1 MLDLVDLG
9 LKDVFNQLTKG
20 LLAALLTVTG
30 LFVTTTLA
38 AGTTPAAP
46 ALTGYD
52 VSYPQCGRT
61 LPSAAGFGID
71 GVNDGHPF
79 STNPCLSSEL
89 RWSKSTLSKAPVFY
103 MNTGNPGPAHSSSW
117 PTNQQ
122 SPRICEGANSPDCS
136 YDFGWNAARVSFNNA
151 AGAESADGSLS
162 PSSAAKE
169 AHWWLDVET
178 GNKWET
184 LERSYGKTASSD
196 ANDQQM
202 LQGSIAYLLS
212 IRVASVGVYS
222 TPSQWKTITGG
233 TGSTFPAVPLWVPG
247 YATLSAAESAC
258 TSTSFTGG
266 RVAMI
271 QFPSN
276 GLDGDYVCGL
286 SSTPAA
292 GSVTVVG
299 SSIFT
304 DQLVVSGN
312 DGAVTYVQ
320 TTGTPALTVNT
331 TGLIAT
337 SGALAPGSYT
347 ASGTTSDPNGD
358 IGTFSFTLSVGTIT
372 QSLPASSSTKTV
384 GSSTFTDQLVVSG
397 NDGAVTYVQTSGT
410 PALTVNATGLIAT
423 SGALAPGSYTASG
436 TTSDPNGDI
445 GTFSFTLSV
454 GTIAQSLP
462 TLSSVAT
469 TGSLTFTSQIA
480 VIRND
485 GAVTYVQTSGTPAL
499 TVNATGLIATSG
511 ALAPGSYTAR
521 GTTSDT
527 FGDKGKFVFTLNI
540 TAPAPI
546 PIFST
551 LSATQVVG
559 HAVAGTS
566 VILTIDGAGFYGR
579 PRVTSHAGT
588 SVLVTRDTGTLLV
601 VKVTVRARSRN
612 GIFFFTVTAA
622 HGQSTRVKY
631 NQR

>member
-292 GSVTVVG
+292 GFVTVVG
-299 SSIFT
+299 SSI
-304 DQLVVSGN
+304 
-312 DGAVTYVQ
+312 
-320 TTGTPALTVNT
+320 
-331 TGLIAT
+331 
-337 SGALAPGSYT
+337 
-347 ASGTTSDPNGD
+347 
-358 IGTFSFTLSVGTIT
+358 
-372 QSLPASSSTKTV
+372 
-384 GSSTFTDQLVVSG
+384 FTDQLVVSG

-423 SGALAPGSYTASG
+423 SGALVPGSYTASG

-454 GTIAQSLP
+454 GTITQSLP

-469 TGSLTFTSQIA
+469 TGSPTFTSQIA

-485 GAVTYVQTSGTPAL
+485 GAVAYVQTSGTPAL

-579 PRVTSHAGT
+579 PRITSHVGT

>member
-292 GSVTVVG
+292 GFVTVVG

-320 TTGTPALTVNT
+320 TSGTPALTVNA

-423 SGALAPGSYTASG
+423 SGALAPGSYTA
-436 TTSDPNGDI
+436 
-445 GTFSFTLSV
+445 
-454 GTIAQSLP
+454 
-462 TLSSVAT
+462 
-469 TGSLTFTSQIA
+469 
-480 VIRND
+480 
-485 GAVTYVQTSGTPAL
+485 
-499 TVNATGLIATSG
+499 
-511 ALAPGSYTAR
+511 R

-579 PRVTSHAGT
+579 PRITSHAGT

>member
-1 MLDLVDLG
+1 
-9 LKDVFNQLTKG
+9 
-20 LLAALLTVTG
+20 
-30 LFVTTTLA
+30 
-38 AGTTPAAP
+38 
-46 ALTGYD
+46 
-52 VSYPQCGRT
+52 
-61 LPSAAGFGID
+61 
-71 GVNDGHPF
+71 
-79 STNPCLSSEL
+79 
-89 RWSKSTLSKAPVFY
+89 
-103 MNTGNPGPAHSSSW
+103 
-117 PTNQQ
+117 
-122 SPRICEGANSPDCS
+122 
-136 YDFGWNAARVSFNNA
+136 
-151 AGAESADGSLS
+151 
-162 PSSAAKE
+162 
-169 AHWWLDVET
+169 
-178 GNKWET
+178 
-184 LERSYGKTASSD
+184 
-196 ANDQQM
+196 M

-233 TGSTFPAVPLWVPG
+233 TGSTFPAVPMWVPG

-299 SSIFT
+299 SPTFT

-320 TTGTPALTVNT
+320 TGGTPALTVSS
-331 TGLIAT
+331 TGLVAT

-347 ASGTTSDPNGD
+347 TSGTTNDPNGD

-384 GSSTFTDQLVVSG
+384 GSPTFTDQLVVSG
-397 NDGAVTYVQTSGT
+397 NDGAVTYVQTSGA

-454 GTIAQSLP
+454 GTITQSLP

-469 TGSLTFTSQIA
+469 TGSSTFTSQIA

-485 GAVTYVQTSGTPAL
+485 GAVTYVQTSGAPAL
-499 TVNATGLIATSG
+499 TVNATGLVATSG

-521 GTTSDT
+521 GTSSDIY
-527 FGDKGKFVFTLNI
+527 GDKGKFVFTLNV

-546 PIFST
+546 SIVST

-566 VILTIDGAGFYGR
+566 VVLTIDGAGFYGR

-588 SVLVTRDTGTLLV
+588 SVLVTRDTGSLLV
-601 VKVTVRARSRN
+601 VRVTVRAASRN
-612 GIFFFTVTAA
+612 GVFFFTVTAA

>member
-292 GSVTVVG
+292 GFVTVVG

-454 GTIAQSLP
+454 GTITQSLP

-469 TGSLTFTSQIA
+469 TGSPTFTSQIA

-485 GAVTYVQTSGTPAL
+485 GAVAYVQTSGTPAL

-579 PRVTSHAGT
+579 PRITSHVGT

>member
-1 MLDLVDLG
+1 
-9 LKDVFNQLTKG
+9 
-20 LLAALLTVTG
+20 
-30 LFVTTTLA
+30 
-38 AGTTPAAP
+38 
-46 ALTGYD
+46 
-52 VSYPQCGRT
+52 

-103 MNTGNPGPAHSSSW
+103 MNTCNPGPAHSSSW

-292 GSVTVVG
+292 GFVTVVG

-423 SGALAPGSYTASG
+423 SGALAPGSYTA
-436 TTSDPNGDI
+436 
-445 GTFSFTLSV
+445 
-454 GTIAQSLP
+454 
-462 TLSSVAT
+462 
-469 TGSLTFTSQIA
+469 
-480 VIRND
+480 
-485 GAVTYVQTSGTPAL
+485 
-499 TVNATGLIATSG
+499 
-511 ALAPGSYTAR
+511 R

-579 PRVTSHAGT
+579 PRITSHAGT

>member
-292 GSVTVVG
+292 GFVTVVG
-299 SSIFT
+299 SSI
-304 DQLVVSGN
+304 
-312 DGAVTYVQ
+312 
-320 TTGTPALTVNT
+320 
-331 TGLIAT
+331 
-337 SGALAPGSYT
+337 
-347 ASGTTSDPNGD
+347 
-358 IGTFSFTLSVGTIT
+358 
-372 QSLPASSSTKTV
+372 
-384 GSSTFTDQLVVSG
+384 FTDQLVVSG

-454 GTIAQSLP
+454 GTITQSLP

-469 TGSLTFTSQIA
+469 TGSPTFTSQIA

-485 GAVTYVQTSGTPAL
+485 GAVAYVQTSGTPAL

-579 PRVTSHAGT
+579 PRITSHVGT

>member
-292 GSVTVVG
+292 GFVTVVG

-320 TTGTPALTVNT
+320 TSGTPALTVNA

-423 SGALAPGSYTASG
+423 SGALAPGSYTA
-436 TTSDPNGDI
+436 
-445 GTFSFTLSV
+445 
-454 GTIAQSLP
+454 
-462 TLSSVAT
+462 
-469 TGSLTFTSQIA
+469 
-480 VIRND
+480 
-485 GAVTYVQTSGTPAL
+485 
-499 TVNATGLIATSG
+499 
-511 ALAPGSYTAR
+511 R

-579 PRVTSHAGT
+579 PRITSHVGT

>member
-320 TTGTPALTVNT
+320 T
-331 TGLIAT
+331 
-337 SGALAPGSYT
+337 
-347 ASGTTSDPNGD
+347 
-358 IGTFSFTLSVGTIT
+358 
-372 QSLPASSSTKTV
+372 
-384 GSSTFTDQLVVSG
+384 
-397 NDGAVTYVQTSGT
+397 SGT

-454 GTIAQSLP
+454 GTITQSLP

-469 TGSLTFTSQIA
+469 TGSPTFTSQIA

-579 PRVTSHAGT
+579 PRITSHVGT

>member
-292 GSVTVVG
+292 GFVTVVG

-423 SGALAPGSYTASG
+423 SGALAPGSYTA
-436 TTSDPNGDI
+436 
-445 GTFSFTLSV
+445 
-454 GTIAQSLP
+454 
-462 TLSSVAT
+462 
-469 TGSLTFTSQIA
+469 
-480 VIRND
+480 
-485 GAVTYVQTSGTPAL
+485 
-499 TVNATGLIATSG
+499 
-511 ALAPGSYTAR
+511 R

-579 PRVTSHAGT
+579 PRITSHAGT

>member
-423 SGALAPGSYTASG
+423 SGALAPGSYTA
-436 TTSDPNGDI
+436 
-445 GTFSFTLSV
+445 
-454 GTIAQSLP
+454 
-462 TLSSVAT
+462 
-469 TGSLTFTSQIA
+469 
-480 VIRND
+480 
-485 GAVTYVQTSGTPAL
+485 
-499 TVNATGLIATSG
+499 
-511 ALAPGSYTAR
+511 R

>member
-292 GSVTVVG
+292 GFVTVVG

-372 QSLPASSSTKTV
+372 
-384 GSSTFTDQLVVSG
+384 
-397 NDGAVTYVQTSGT
+397 
-410 PALTVNATGLIAT
+410 
-423 SGALAPGSYTASG
+423 
-436 TTSDPNGDI
+436 
-445 GTFSFTLSV
+445 
-454 GTIAQSLP
+454 QSLP

-579 PRVTSHAGT
+579 PRITSHVGT

>member
-292 GSVTVVG
+292 GFVTVVG

-423 SGALAPGSYTASG
+423 SGALAPGSYTA
-436 TTSDPNGDI
+436 
-445 GTFSFTLSV
+445 
-454 GTIAQSLP
+454 
-462 TLSSVAT
+462 
-469 TGSLTFTSQIA
+469 
-480 VIRND
+480 
-485 GAVTYVQTSGTPAL
+485 
-499 TVNATGLIATSG
+499 
-511 ALAPGSYTAR
+511 R

-579 PRVTSHAGT
+579 PRITSHVGT

>member
-292 GSVTVVG
+292 GFVTVVG

-320 TTGTPALTVNT
+320 TSGTPALTVNA

-454 GTIAQSLP
+454 GTITQSLP
-462 TLSSVAT
+462 ASSSTKTV
-469 TGSLTFTSQIA
+469 GSSTFTDQLVVSG
-480 VIRND
+480 ND

>member
-103 MNTGNPGPAHSSSW
+103 MNTCNPGPAHSSSW

-292 GSVTVVG
+292 GFVTVVG

-423 SGALAPGSYTASG
+423 SGALAPGSYTA
-436 TTSDPNGDI
+436 
-445 GTFSFTLSV
+445 
-454 GTIAQSLP
+454 
-462 TLSSVAT
+462 
-469 TGSLTFTSQIA
+469 
-480 VIRND
+480 
-485 GAVTYVQTSGTPAL
+485 
-499 TVNATGLIATSG
+499 
-511 ALAPGSYTAR
+511 R

-579 PRVTSHAGT
+579 PRITSHVGT